1 MLDPKELEL
10 RVGLEIHQQLATTHK
25 LFCNCKPI
33 EIEEHNIKFIRRLR
47 PTKSELEEYDK
58 AALFEFKKGKL
69 IRYLA
74 NNINACL
81 VEADEEPPHDINNE
95 ALEIAL
101 ILSLALNAN
110 IVDEIHVMRKIVI
123 DGSNTTGF
131 QRTMLIA
138 LGGEIN
144 GVKIQTISLEED
156 AGRLIE
162 EDELSKSYSLDRL
175 GVPLIEISL
184 EPVTKSP
191 EEVVELALRLG
202 RLLRAS
208 KMVVRGLGSIRQ
220 DVNISIKN
228 GNVVE
233 VKGVQKLDQLKKVIE
248 YEMKRQH
255 GLLIIASKLR
265 EKINKINY
273 KVEDVSNI
281 FKNTNARVIKKAL
294 GNGIVKAIK
303 IDGIAGMLGFEPY
316 EGIRLGKELSELVR
330 FYGLGGIFHSD
341 ELPAYGISNEEVLN
355 VKNILGVNDND
366 DGIIIL
372 VGKESNVNDAI
383 TAIIERLNQALE
395 GVPKETRGA
404 TDDGKTIY
412 SRPRPGAARMYPE
425 TDIAPIVITDNLLE
439 SLKHK
444 VPKDWDVY
452 INELVNKYN
461 INKVLAEKIFDSEYL
476 NTFEIIANK
485 CKNIPSTFIASVL
498 TEYIV
503 RFTRE
508 GYDTSILNDEI
519 FMNIFDLVN
528 DGRIAKESVECILE
542 IIMSKK
548 CSVNEAIKELGI
560 VSISKEEV
568 NTIIDNIIRDNVSII
583 RTKGEESFSILMG
596 KAMQELRGK
605 VDGKYVSM
613 ILKEKISEIVL

>member
-33 EIEEHNIKFIRRLR
+33 EVEEHNIKFIRRLR

-81 VEADEEPPHDINNE
+81 VEADEEPPHDINKE

-184 EPVTKSP
+184 EPVIKSP

-355 VKNILGVNDND
+355 VKNILGANDN

-395 GVPKETRGA
+395 GVPRETRGA

-439 SLKHK
+439 SLKPK

-485 CKNIPSTFIASVL
+485 CKNVPSTFIASVL

-503 RFTRE
+503 RFARD

-528 DGRIAKESVECILE
+528 DGKIAKESVERILE

-560 VSISKEEV
+560 VSISKDEV
-568 NTIIDNIIRDNVSII
+568 NAIIDNIIRDNISII
-583 RTKGEESFSILMG
+583 RAKGKESFSILMG

>member
-1 MLDPKELEL
+1 MLNPKELEL

-101 ILSLALNAN
+101 IISLALNAN

-439 SLKHK
+439 SLKYK

>member
-1 MLDPKELEL
+1 MLNPKELEL

-366 DGIIIL
+366 GIIIL

-425 TDIAPIVITDNLLE
+425 TY
-439 SLKHK
+439 S
-444 VPKDWDVY
+444 Y
-452 INELVNKYN
+452 Y
-461 INKVLAEKIFDSEYL
+461 
-476 NTFEIIANK
+476 
-485 CKNIPSTFIASVL
+485 
-498 TEYIV
+498 
-503 RFTRE
+503 
-508 GYDTSILNDEI
+508 
-519 FMNIFDLVN
+519 
-528 DGRIAKESVECILE
+528 
-542 IIMSKK
+542 
-548 CSVNEAIKELGI
+548 
-560 VSISKEEV
+560 
-568 NTIIDNIIRDNVSII
+568 
-583 RTKGEESFSILMG
+583 
-596 KAMQELRGK
+596 
-605 VDGKYVSM
+605 
-613 ILKEKISEIVL
+613 

>member
-33 EIEEHNIKFIRRLR
+33 EVEEHNIKFIRRLR

-81 VEADEEPPHDINNE
+81 VEADEEPPHDINKE

-265 EKINKINY
+265 EKISKINY

-281 FKNTNARVIKKAL
+281 FKNTNARVIKKVL

-303 IDGIAGMLGFEPY
+303 IEGIAGMLGFEPY

-355 VKNILGVNDND
+355 VKNILGANDN

-395 GVPKETRGA
+395 GVPRETRGA

-439 SLKHK
+439 SLKPK

-452 INELVNKYN
+452 TNELVNKYN

-476 NTFEIIANK
+476 NTFETIANK
-485 CKNIPSTFIASVL
+485 CKNVPSTFIASVL

-503 RFTRE
+503 RFTRD

-519 FMNIFDLVN
+519 FMNVFDLVN
-528 DGRIAKESVECILE
+528 DGKIAKESVERILE

-560 VSISKEEV
+560 VSISKDEV
-568 NTIIDNIIRDNVSII
+568 NAIIDNIIKDNISII
-583 RTKGEESFSILMG
+583 RAKGKESFSILMG